1 MNEILQ
7 NLGSRLVFFDGAMGT
22 QLQAKGLPPGYAPE
36 LWNLERPE
44 TIRAVHAAY
53 LEAGAQVLKSNTF
66 GANPIKCRELG
77 VSAAQLVA
85 AGVTLAGRLRRSR
98 ENRLRWRW
106 TWALQGSCWPH
117 GGPAL

>member
-36 LWNLERPE
+36 LWNLEQPE

-53 LEAGAQVLKSNTF
+53 LEAG
-66 GANPIKCRELG
+66 PRC
-77 VSAAQLVA
+77 
-85 AGVTLAGRLRRSR
+85 
-98 ENRLRWRW
+98 
-106 TWALQGSCWPH
+106 
-117 GGPAL
+117 

>member
-53 LEAGAQVLKSNTF
+53 LQAGAQVLKSNTF

-77 VSAAQLVA
+77 VRRPAGGRRGGPGPGGGGAVGKTGCGGAGHRPYGEA
-85 AGVTLAGRLRRSR
+85 AG
-98 ENRLRWRW
+98 
-106 TWALQGSCWPH
+106 PH